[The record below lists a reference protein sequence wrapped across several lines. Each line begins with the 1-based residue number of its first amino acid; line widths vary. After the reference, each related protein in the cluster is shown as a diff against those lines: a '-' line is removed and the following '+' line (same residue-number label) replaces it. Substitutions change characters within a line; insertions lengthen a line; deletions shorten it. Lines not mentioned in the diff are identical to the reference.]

1 MIARPGAPGIGFDID
16 HTLLIDN
23 KLERVAF
30 LRMLDDVV
38 LYGGKPAGTLP
49 EEARRID
56 ELLARQRAGFF
67 TIDDAVRH
75 FFAERGVDA
84 TDSLVR
90 KYRDTALAMVD
101 AFVVPLPGARSALR
115 ALRERKYPLAVLSNG
130 WNPLQQRKAAAVGFD
145 GPVLASGD
153 IGAQKPDAKA
163 FGALVEALGV
173 PRASCW
179 YVGDDPRAD
188 VTGALAAGLHAVW
201 LDAEGMAYPA
211 GAPQPTRSIHALDEL
226 LAIVQGAPTLA

>member
-1 MIARPGAPGIGFDID
+1 MTVRPGAAGIGFDID

-30 LRMLDDVV
+30 LRMLDDVI

-49 EEARRID
+49 EEARKID

-67 TIDDAVRH
+67 TIDGAVRT
-75 FFAERGVDA
+75 FFTERGVDP
-84 TDSLVR
+84 TESLVR
-90 KYRDTALAMVD
+90 KYQDTALSMVD

-115 ALRERKYPLAVLSNG
+115 ALRERNYPLAVLSNG

-153 IGAQKPDAKA
+153 IGVQKPDTKA
-163 FGALVEALGV
+163 FAALVETLGV
-173 PRASCW
+173 ARSACW

-188 VTGALAAGLHAVW
+188 VTGALAAGMHAVW

-211 GAPQPTRSIHALDEL
+211 GAPAPTRTIHALDEL

>member
-1 MIARPGAPGIGFDID
+1 MTIRPGASGIGFDID

-56 ELLARQRAGFF
+56 DMLARQRAGFC
-67 TIDDAVRH
+67 TIDVAVRT

-84 TDSLVR
+84 TDSMVR
-90 KYRDTALAMVD
+90 KYEETALSMVD
-101 AFVVPLPGARSALR
+101 SFIVPLPGARSALR
-115 ALRERKYPLAVLSNG
+115 SLRERGFPLAILSNG

-153 IGAQKPDAKA
+153 IGVQKPDAKA
-163 FGALVEALGV
+163 FAALVEALGV
-173 PRASCW
+173 PRSACW
-179 YVGDDPRAD
+179 YVGDDPRSD
-188 VTGALAAGLHAVW
+188 VTGALASGMRAVW
-201 LDAEGMAYPA
+201 LDAEGLAYPT
-211 GAPQPTRSIHALDEL
+211 GAPQPTQTIHALDEI
-226 LAIVQGAPTLA
+226 LALVQGAHTRA